1 MADIL
6 PSFGRVKMRAGS
18 DLVESAAATKIDTD
32 NPYVLSK
39 PGIAKFQGA
48 KIRVSLTFYLDKALS
63 NQY

>member
-1 MADIL
+1 
-6 PSFGRVKMRAGS
+6 MRAGS

-39 PGIAKFQGA
+39 PGIVKFQGA
-48 KIRVSLTFYLDKALS
+48 EIRASLKFYLDKTLS